1 MPSIEPPLTPERV
14 GDSTWPNSR
23 PMRGLDDLSR
33 NLAVLDEIELAVAE
47 ANQHLARVEQV
58 KK

>member
-1 MPSIEPPLTPERV
+1 LTPERV

-33 NLAVLDEIELAVAE
+33 SLAVLDEIELAVAE
-47 ANQHLARVEQV
+47 ANEHLARVEQV